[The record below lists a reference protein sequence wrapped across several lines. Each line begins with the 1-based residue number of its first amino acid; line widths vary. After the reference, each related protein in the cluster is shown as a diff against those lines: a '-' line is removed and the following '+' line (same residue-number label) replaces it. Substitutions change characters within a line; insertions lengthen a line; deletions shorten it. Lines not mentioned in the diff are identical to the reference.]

1 MNLVID
7 ANILFSLVISKSKVE
22 DVFVHQDIILYS
34 PEFIKVEIEKHIKII
49 LNKTHRSEIEL
60 SEILD
65 ILNRRIRL
73 VPYADFAEF
82 YEEAQILSPDKNDAA
97 YLALALKLKCAIWSN
112 DKKLKEQNVI
122 KVYSSEELIAI
133 FL

>member
-7 ANILFSLVISKSKVE
+7 ANILFSLIISKSKVE
-22 DVFVHQDIILYS
+22 DVFIHNNISLYS
-34 PEFIKVEIEKHIKII
+34 PEFIKVEIEKHIKTI
-49 LNKTHRSEIEL
+49 LNKTHRSKTEI

-65 ILNRRIRL
+65 IFSRRIKL
-73 VPYADFAEF
+73 IQYKDFAEF
-82 YEEAQILSPDKNDAA
+82 YEKAEIISPDKNDAA
-97 YLALALKLKCAIWSN
+97 YFALALKLKCAIWSN